1 MLLTLRSASRA
12 TRTLLGRVLRACF
25 RAHASRPAV
34 CRDEGLIDDARQSY
48 KKMKRKGIGADA
60 AAFYV
65 QWSQLEASDGD
76 ASQARAILHK
86 ARERCGQADQARV
99 QQALASVDQ
108 LEEEETRSFAAETP
122 VARGRQQLQETPT
135 ALRQPFVPSP
145 PSDDTDVIL
154 PAVG

>member
-1 MLLTLRSASRA
+1 
-12 TRTLLGRVLRACF
+12 
-25 RAHASRPAV
+25 
-34 CRDEGLIDDARQSY
+34 
-48 KKMKRKGIGADA
+48 MKRKGIGADA

-86 ARERCGQADQARV
+86 ARERCGQADQERV
-99 QQALASVDQ
+99 QRALASVDQ

-122 VARGRQQLQETPT
+122 VARDRQQLQETPT

-154 PAVG
+154 PAVRLS

>member
-1 MLLTLRSASRA
+1 M
-12 TRTLLGRVLRACF
+12 
-25 RAHASRPAV
+25 

-122 VARGRQQLQETPT
+122 VARGRQPLQETPT
-135 ALRQPFVPSP
+135 ALRQPFVRLTGSLVLLRTQQ
-145 PSDDTDVIL
+145 SRRLVGRIG
-154 PAVG
+154 AVRFSSSSRASGL

>member
-1 MLLTLRSASRA
+1 M
-12 TRTLLGRVLRACF
+12 
-25 RAHASRPAV
+25 

-86 ARERCGQADQARV
+86 ARERCRQEDQAQV
-99 QQALASVDQ
+99 QQALDQ

>member
-1 MLLTLRSASRA
+1 M
-12 TRTLLGRVLRACF
+12 
-25 RAHASRPAV
+25 

-99 QQALASVDQ
+99 QQALVEVSLARCSLEHWWNASAA
-108 LEEEETRSFAAETP
+108 TRRRDAPRAATQWP
-122 VARGRQQLQETPT
+122 QWLQI
-135 ALRQPFVPSP
+135 LSP
-145 PSDDTDVIL
+145 PL
-154 PAVG
+154 

>member
-1 MLLTLRSASRA
+1 M
-12 TRTLLGRVLRACF
+12 
-25 RAHASRPAV
+25 

-86 ARERCGQADQARV
+86 ARERCGRAAV
-99 QQALASVDQ
+99 FFLILAPTKKALTSINRKSINKHYKA
-108 LEEEETRSFAAETP
+108 
-122 VARGRQQLQETPT
+122 
-135 ALRQPFVPSP
+135 
-145 PSDDTDVIL
+145 
-154 PAVG
+154 